1 MGYDDSETRIIVVG
15 DLEANISTLFLK
27 ADEGWRPVKA
37 GATVVRAGV
46 ITVDEQL
53 QRMVPSM

>member
-15 DLEANISTLFLK
+15 DLEAKISTLFLK

-46 ITVDEQL
+46 ITAAE
-53 QRMVPSM
+53 